1 MIVQTRPEASVRST
15 PLVLVVAGAALV
27 IVLSATIVTI
37 ALPNMATYFHRSQTD
52 MTWAVNAYTLAFG
65 GLLLLGGRSG
75 DLFGR
80 RRMLMVGIGLFG
92 AGSLVAGLA
101 TSFELLL
108 AGRAVQGV
116 GAAIASPIAL
126 SLITIHFE
134 EGAGRNRAIALY
146 SAISG
151 AGLVFGLLLGGV
163 LTEYLTW
170 RWVLLIN
177 VPIGL
182 ALIVATF
189 YFVAESPRV
198 RGHIDVVGSLIS
210 VAGMGGL
217 VYGLI
222 HAGSNGWYDD
232 ETIAVLSLS
241 VAALAGFVLY
251 EAYLATEPIMPI
263 RIFADRNR
271 ASAYL
276 LILVAGAAIFGTFY
290 FISFFV
296 QGVLGYS
303 ALKSGFALL
312 PAVAVLIASAQLSSM
327 LLTRLTAKTL
337 VVAGTIILTLATL
350 DLSRISADSS
360 YLTEVLPALI
370 ALAIGLGAVLVPL
383 TVLVM
388 HAVPARDAGLASAV
402 LNAGQQI
409 GGSIGLAVLASAA
422 ATAAAHSAK
431 SVGLALFAKYGLGDH
446 VANFVNLG
454 AVVRSGGTAPA
465 AAQRDAIAVHAI
477 NTVQAHADGVG
488 FQTAAIFGGI
498 AIVVA
503 IVGISGRSRESALDH
518 VDGQPA
524 T

>member
-1 MIVQTRPEASVRST
+1 MIVQTRPEAPVRSS
-15 PLVLVVAGAALV
+15 PVLLVVAGAALV

-37 ALPNMATYFHRSQTD
+37 ALPSMATYFHRSQTD
-52 MTWAVNAYTLAFG
+52 MTWAVNAYTLTFG

-80 RRMLMVGIGLFG
+80 RRMLMTGIGLFS
-92 AGSLVAGLA
+92 AGSLAAGLA
-101 TSFELLL
+101 TSFEPLL
-108 AGRAVQGV
+108 AGRAVQGI

-126 SLITIHFE
+126 SLITSE
-134 EGAGRNRAIALY
+134 YCEGPRRNRAIALY

-163 LTEYLTW
+163 VTEYLDW

-177 VPIGL
+177 APIGL

-189 YFVAESPRV
+189 AFVPESPRV
-198 RGHIDVVGSLIS
+198 RGHLDIVGSLIS

-222 HAGSNGWYDD
+222 HAGTNGWYDR
-232 ETIAVLSLS
+232 ETIAVLSVS
-241 VAALAGFVLY
+241 IVALTGFALY
-251 EAYLATEPIMPI
+251 EANLATAPIMPI

-276 LILVAGAAIFGTFY
+276 LSLVAGAAIFGSFY

-296 QGVLGYS
+296 QSVLGYS

-327 LLTRLTAKTL
+327 LLARLPARTL
-337 VVAGTIILTLATL
+337 AVAGSVIITLATL
-350 DLSRISADSS
+350 DLSRVSAGSS
-360 YLTEVLPALI
+360 YLAEVLPALI
-370 ALAIGLGAVLVPL
+370 VLAIGLGAVLVPL

-388 HAVPARDAGLASAV
+388 HAVPTRDGGLAAAL
-402 LNAGQQI
+402 LNTGQQV

-422 ATAAAHSAK
+422 ATAATSSAK

-446 VANFVNLG
+446 VANFVSLG
-454 AVVRSGGTAPA
+454 ARVRTGAIAPV
-465 AAQRDAIAVHAI
+465 AAQRDAVARYAI

-488 FQTAAIFGGI
+488 FQTAAIFGAV

-503 IVGISGRSRESALDH
+503 IVGITARTRGISTR
-518 VDGQPA
+518 
-524 T
+524 

>member
-27 IVLSATIVTI
+27 IVLSATIV
-37 ALPNMATYFHRSQTD
+37 
-52 MTWAVNAYTLAFG
+52 
-65 GLLLLGGRSG
+65 
-75 DLFGR
+75 
-80 RRMLMVGIGLFG
+80 
-92 AGSLVAGLA
+92 
-101 TSFELLL
+101 
-108 AGRAVQGV
+108 
-116 GAAIASPIAL
+116 
-126 SLITIHFE
+126 
-134 EGAGRNRAIALY
+134 
-146 SAISG
+146 
-151 AGLVFGLLLGGV
+151 
-163 LTEYLTW
+163 
-170 RWVLLIN
+170 
-177 VPIGL
+177 
-182 ALIVATF
+182 
-189 YFVAESPRV
+189 
-198 RGHIDVVGSLIS
+198 
-210 VAGMGGL
+210 
-217 VYGLI
+217 
-222 HAGSNGWYDD
+222 
-232 ETIAVLSLS
+232 
-241 VAALAGFVLY
+241 
-251 EAYLATEPIMPI
+251 
-263 RIFADRNR
+263 
-271 ASAYL
+271 
-276 LILVAGAAIFGTFY
+276 
-290 FISFFV
+290 
-296 QGVLGYS
+296 
-303 ALKSGFALL
+303 
-312 PAVAVLIASAQLSSM
+312 
-327 LLTRLTAKTL
+327 
-337 VVAGTIILTLATL
+337 
-350 DLSRISADSS
+350 SADSS

>member
-163 LTEYLTW
+163 FTEYLTW

-198 RGHIDVVGSLIS
+198 RGHIDVVG
-210 VAGMGGL
+210 
-217 VYGLI
+217 
-222 HAGSNGWYDD
+222 
-232 ETIAVLSLS
+232 
-241 VAALAGFVLY
+241 
-251 EAYLATEPIMPI
+251 
-263 RIFADRNR
+263 
-271 ASAYL
+271 
-276 LILVAGAAIFGTFY
+276 
-290 FISFFV
+290 
-296 QGVLGYS
+296 
-303 ALKSGFALL
+303 
-312 PAVAVLIASAQLSSM
+312 
-327 LLTRLTAKTL
+327 
-337 VVAGTIILTLATL
+337 
-350 DLSRISADSS
+350 
-360 YLTEVLPALI
+360 
-370 ALAIGLGAVLVPL
+370 
-383 TVLVM
+383 
-388 HAVPARDAGLASAV
+388 
-402 LNAGQQI
+402 
-409 GGSIGLAVLASAA
+409 
-422 ATAAAHSAK
+422 
-431 SVGLALFAKYGLGDH
+431 
-446 VANFVNLG
+446 
-454 AVVRSGGTAPA
+454 
-465 AAQRDAIAVHAI
+465 
-477 NTVQAHADGVG
+477 
-488 FQTAAIFGGI
+488 
-498 AIVVA
+498 
-503 IVGISGRSRESALDH
+503 
-518 VDGQPA
+518 
-524 T
+524 